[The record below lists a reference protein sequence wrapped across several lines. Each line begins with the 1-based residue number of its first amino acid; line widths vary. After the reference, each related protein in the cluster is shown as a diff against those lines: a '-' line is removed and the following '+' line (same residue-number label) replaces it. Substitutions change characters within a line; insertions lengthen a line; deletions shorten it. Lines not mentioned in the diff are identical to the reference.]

1 MLHGS
6 IKLYIFIQIQ
16 PLAIWKKPEK
26 RVLCKHNNSATWYF
40 TNGWARTC
48 SPHYTNR
55 LLVSTPSLSLILI
68 PQLFVVHFFLVAEQV
83 NCWKSGLVPSS
94 NGLALSLEIASFH
107 AQPLNSVFRKMYA
120 LQLNFEMYKR
130 AGGKLCFAGRSRSA
144 PALYI
149 IRQQT
154 WT

>member
-1 MLHGS
+1 MVVLNFIFLYRFSLSQYEKSQKRECFASIIILPLGILQMVGPEHVLLIIRVGSSSPLH
-6 IKLYIFIQIQ
+6 
-16 PLAIWKKPEK
+16 
-26 RVLCKHNNSATWYF
+26 R
-40 TNGWARTC
+40 
-48 SPHYTNR
+48 
-55 LLVSTPSLSLILI
+55 SLSLILI